1 LSNIQRRALVN
12 YFAPQ
17 FKGNDSFNLTFTTLF
32 DDSRDVQT
40 FNSKKQEAS
49 AQFSQRLTKANS
61 IQYRLS
67 YRRASVSNLKITPAL
82 VPLLAQNIQ
91 LGIASL
97 TFIQDRRDDPLD
109 PKRGIYN
116 TLDGAFASNLI
127 GSKTSFGRVLGR
139 NATYHRLTR
148 DVVLARSVSMGAIT
162 RISRADVPLSERF
175 FAGGASSHRGFNE
188 NQAGPRDLLTG
199 FPLGGKALL
208 IFNTEMRFPLIG
220 DNIGGVL
227 FHDAGNVYSK
237 ASSISFRVNQK
248 DLQDFDYMVHA
259 VGMGIRY
266 RTPIGPVR
274 LDLAYSINS
283 PRFMGLKGTYEQL
296 LDPNLVGV
304 PFVEQRISQFQFHFS
319 LGQLF

>member
-1 LSNIQRRALVN
+1 MKHCTGAHPESNPGDPLSQGSMIESQRRLYDLGIFARVDAALQNPDGDTDHKYVLYRLEEARRYSFTGGFGAQIARIGRGDPTFTTPAGAAGFGPRVSFGISRSNFLGVGHTISFQGRLSNIQRRALVN

-148 DVVLARSVSMGAIT
+148 D
-162 RISRADVPLSERF
+162 
-175 FAGGASSHRGFNE
+175 AGVG
-188 NQAGPRDLLTG
+188 
-199 FPLGGKALL
+199 
-208 IFNTEMRFPLIG
+208 
-220 DNIGGVL
+220 
-227 FHDAGNVYSK
+227 
-237 ASSISFRVNQK
+237 SFREHGRHYSNQ
-248 DLQDFDYMVHA
+248 QS
-259 VGMGIRY
+259 RCS
-266 RTPIGPVR
+266 PVR
-274 LDLAYSINS
+274 AVLRGRCQFSS
-283 PRFMGLKGTYEQL
+283 
-296 LDPNLVGV
+296 GV
-304 PFVEQRISQFQFHFS
+304 
-319 LGQLF
+319 